1 MTFFWRY
8 QLTSKIHSVFTFR
21 DILTKLDILVLKLYT
36 KQIKYLKMPDK
47 KLFLLTVALIT
58 IGVIC
63 SYTLSAYTVILLEY
77 NNFHFVIRE
86 LLISC
91 ISILLM
97 WSITQLD
104 PDKWLHPLG
113 LTLFWGGI
121 FLMLVMPFLPSSLVS
136 EVGGAKR
143 WIKILGFSIAPV
155 EFFKIGFVYF
165 LAWSFARKLGHHGG
179 MGVVE
184 EFKRFSPYAGLF
196 IFVMF
201 LIAVVQNDLG
211 QVMVL
216 SLTLAFMLFFA
227 GSSFRF
233 FVSLVVG
240 AIGFFLLFI
249 AMAPH
254 RINRIL
260 SWWAS
265 AQSTILAFLPE
276 SIAQYLRIDS
286 VEEAYQIGHSM
297 NAIHNGGIWGTGL
310 GNGTFKL
317 GFLSEVHTDF
327 VLAGIAEEF
336 GFVGVLVVTLLFIAI
351 LHRLFKIANR
361 SVLDVYYLF
370 SLGVGL
376 LITFA
381 FMLNAYGISGLT
393 PIKGISVPFLSY
405 GGSAMLAS
413 SIAIGMV
420 LMISK
425 KIDYTTKGDV

>member
-1 MTFFWRY
+1 
-8 QLTSKIHSVFTFR
+8 
-21 DILTKLDILVLKLYT
+21 
-36 KQIKYLKMPDK
+36 MPDK
-47 KLFLLTVALIT
+47 KLFILTTTLIT
-58 IGVIC
+58 VGIIC
-63 SYTLSAYTVILLEY
+63 SYTLSAYAVILFEY
-77 NNFHFVIRE
+77 NAFHFVFRE
-86 LLISC
+86 LLIAV

-97 WSITQLD
+97 WMIAQLD
-104 PDKWLHPLG
+104 PDVWLHPLG

-121 FLMLVMPFLPSSLVS
+121 ALMVAMPFLPSFLVS

-143 WIKILGFSIAPV
+143 WIKVVGVSIAPV

-165 LAWSFARKLGHHGG
+165 LAWSFSRKLGHHGG
-179 MGVVE
+179 MGVKE
-184 EFKRFSPYAGLF
+184 EFKRFLPYAALF
-196 IFVMF
+196 ILIMF
-201 LIAVVQNDLG
+201 LIAIVQNDLG
-211 QVMVL
+211 QVVVL

-233 FVSLVVG
+233 FLSLIGG
-240 AIGFFLLFI
+240 AVMFFLLFI

-265 AQSTILAFLPE
+265 AQSTILAFFPE
-276 SIAQYLRIDS
+276 SIAKHLRIEN
-286 VEEAYQIGHSM
+286 VEEAYQIGHSL
-297 NAIHNGGIWGTGL
+297 NAIHNGGLLGTGL

-327 VLAGIAEEF
+327 VLSGIAEEF
-336 GFVGVLVVTLLFIAI
+336 GFLGVFAVTMLFILI

-361 SVLDVYYLF
+361 SRDDTDYLF

-393 PIKGISVPFLSY
+393 PIKGISVPLLSY

-413 SIAIGMV
+413 SIGIGMV

-425 KIDYTTKGDV
+425 KIKSGDKK